1 MNKTVNPIV
10 KVFRFYVDGFKS
22 MKLGKTLWAI
32 ILVKLFIMFA
42 ILKFIFFPNFLNSRY
57 DTSKEKSEYVLHELT
72 DRNQKQ

>member
-1 MNKTVNPIV
+1 MNKNDNIFI
-10 KVFRFYVDGFKS
+10 KVYRFYIDGFKS

-57 DTSKEKSEYVLHELT
+57 DTPKQKSEHVLNELT
-72 DRNQKQ
+72 DRNQNQ